1 MLLSSTNQMQ
11 PHVIQLNQQYC
22 ILVNS
27 SLQFRV
33 HNIGFKVLM
42 YQGNRYVILGRHWH
56 VSQLASGS
64 QVDTGNYLEGFPLGN
79 SLLSRAVQE
88 EILINAYARKSM
100 AYSAV
105 LQMRNTG
112 KSIKLNKTH
121 LGELHLSFYFYI
133 FWNKNIN
140 SRYLVKIMST
150 YV

>member
-1 MLLSSTNQMQ
+1 MLPSSTNQMQ
-11 PHVIQLNQQYC
+11 PYVILLNQQHC

-42 YQGNRYVILGRHWH
+42 YQGNRYVTLGRHWH

-64 QVDTGNYLEGFPLGN
+64 QVDIGNYLEGLPLGN

-88 EILINAYARKSM
+88 EILIHAYARKSM
-100 AYSAV
+100 VYSAV

-112 KSIKLNKTH
+112 KSIKLNKTC
-121 LGELHLSFYFYI
+121 LGKLHLSFYFCI
-133 FWNKNIN
+133 FQNE
-140 SRYLVKIMST
+140 RD
-150 YV
+150 